1 MRCNLAFILPLGC
14 IVVNRFYKIVVI
26 FYNCDILSVGG
37 LSKMLKLYENI
48 KARREALGMTQTEL
62 ALKTGYADKSTISR
76 IEKGKV
82 DLSQS
87 KIEAFA
93 KALRTTANDLMGYDA
108 DVLVE
113 LTPEAQA
120 VIELVDLAET
130 CTEDQVRRAAQYLSF
145 LKQQEGGKI

>member
-1 MRCNLAFILPLGC
+1 
-14 IVVNRFYKIVVI
+14 
-26 FYNCDILSVGG
+26 
-37 LSKMLKLYENI
+37 MLKLYENI
-48 KARREALGMTQTEL
+48 KARRKALDMTQAEL

-113 LTPEAQA
+113 LTSGAQA

-145 LKQQEGGKI
+145 LKQQEGGKK